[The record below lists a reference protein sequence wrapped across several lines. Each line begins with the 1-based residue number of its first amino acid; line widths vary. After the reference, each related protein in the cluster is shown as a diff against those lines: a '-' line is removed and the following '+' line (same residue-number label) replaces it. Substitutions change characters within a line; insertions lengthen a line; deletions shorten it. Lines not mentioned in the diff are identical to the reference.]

1 MQQVSRQ
8 RGLTLLGFIMVAAIV
23 VAVAIIALKLFPV
36 YQEYYAVTQA
46 MSAVANEPNVT
57 AKTPAEIREMLFN
70 RFYISYV
77 ESVKKT
83 DVKFSRRN
91 GYRMNVAYEVR
102 KPMVG
107 NVDVVAVFD
116 KTVTLG
122 TSGS

>member
-1 MQQVSRQ
+1 MQQVSKQ

-23 VAVAIIALKLFPV
+23 VAMALIALKLFPV

-46 MSAVANEPNVT
+46 MDAVAAEANVT
-57 AKTPAEIREMLFN
+57 AKSPAEIRQMLFN

-77 ESVKKT
+77 DSVKKT

-91 GYRMNVAYEVR
+91 GYKMNVAYEVR

-107 NVDVVAVFD
+107 NIDVVTVFN

-122 TSGS
+122 SP